1 VACIAVAVVLVASLL
16 RGSAP
21 PQAQVIR
28 VGDVPTALAL
38 GPGGMW
44 VANQRAGTLTRL
56 DAATGRP
63 VGRPLE
69 IGGAPARLVPVAV
82 GLWVADA
89 SRGVILPVLLERR
102 RVLRRIAM
110 GADIADVVLAD
121 GTVWTAS
128 TAEGAVRW
136 LPAGSRRPRV
146 LGVGRGPVALAAEG
160 RWVVAADAAAGTLA
174 RIDARERQLAGPA
187 VPTGAAPVA
196 VALRRG
202 VAWVANSGAGTVT
215 RVDVA
220 RGRAIGAPIRVG
232 PRPVAIAA
240 DDRDVY
246 VACAGDETV
255 VPIDPRSG
263 EVGEPVAI
271 GREPAAVAL
280 TRDAVWVANSAE
292 DTVSRIAR

>member
-1 VACIAVAVVLVASLL
+1 
-16 RGSAP
+16 
-21 PQAQVIR
+21 
-28 VGDVPTALAL
+28 
-38 GPGGMW
+38 
-44 VANQRAGTLTRL
+44 
-56 DAATGRP
+56 
-63 VGRPLE
+63 
-69 IGGAPARLVPVAV
+69 
-82 GLWVADA
+82 
-89 SRGVILPVLLERR
+89 
-102 RVLRRIAM
+102 
-110 GADIADVVLAD
+110 
-121 GTVWTAS
+121 
-128 TAEGAVRW
+128 
-136 LPAGSRRPRV
+136 
-146 LGVGRGPVALAAEG
+146 
-160 RWVVAADAAAGTLA
+160 
-174 RIDARERQLAGPA
+174 
-187 VPTGAAPVA
+187 VA

-280 TRDAVWVANSAE
+280 TRDAVWVANSGE